1 MFIRKGA
8 SHVFAT
14 LKRLAPSEKCSSLS
28 LRSIFQIMARPAL
41 KEEDKRVVQ
50 VNIRLTEAEHNRVNT
65 YAEAAGITPAN
76 WIRQKV
82 FTGKFPQIKVSPLDA
97 AVYRELHKIGVNLNQ
112 AVKAMHTGK
121 QPNLITI
128 IGSLLSQQK
137 EIIKMLIP

>member
-1 MFIRKGA
+1 
-8 SHVFAT
+8 
-14 LKRLAPSEKCSSLS
+14 
-28 LRSIFQIMARPAL
+28 MARPAL

-50 VNIRLTEAEHNRVNT
+50 VNIRLTEAEHDRVNA

-82 FTGKFPQIKVSPLDA
+82 FTGKFPAIRVSPLNA

-128 IGSLLSQQK
+128 IGSLLNQQK
-137 EIIKMLIP
+137 EIIKRLIP